1 MRLLLILAVTVILQG
16 CALFQ
21 PDPAELLPGK
31 WVVAEAIRDGN
42 PTPTLTGLYLEFI
55 APDVLNTNVAGAPE
69 KMPYILEGK
78 TIRQRGGSVSVDYD
92 IMEIA
97 EGSMKL
103 STIING
109 ATFVITFNR
118 EAAR

>member
-1 MRLLLILAVTVILQG
+1 MRLLLILTVTVILHG

-31 WVVAEAIRDGN
+31 WVVAEAIRDGK
-42 PTPTLTGLYLEFI
+42 PTPTLSGLYLEFTQ
-55 APDVLNTNVAGAPE
+55 PDILSTNVAGAPE
-69 KMPYILEGK
+69 KMQYILEGK
-78 TIRQRGGSVSVDYD
+78 TIRQRGGSVAVDYD

-97 EGSMKL
+97 RDSMKL

-109 ATFVITFNR
+109 AAFEITFNR
-118 EAAR
+118 ETPR